1 MILIP
6 GILYFLPYHPTSVSQ
21 IATASFSVSVE
32 CIHSAFSKL
41 KLSKSDGSIL
51 VSDHLVLC
59 LPAIAQLI
67 AYLFTAMIHHSLCP
81 NCSCRDCTLVPIPKS
96 GKDPS
101 SSESYRAIALAPTLS
116 KALEWCLLLQF
127 LHQFSTSDLQFG
139 FKHFM
144 STSLCSGT
152 VKILLSIT
160 FIMAPLCLLV
170 CLMLPKLLI

>member
-67 AYLFTAMIHHSLCP
+67 AYLFTAMIRHSFMPKLL
-81 NCSCRDCTLVPIPKS
+81 RDCTLVPIPKS
-96 GKDPS
+96 GKHPS
-101 SSESYRAIALAPTLS
+101 SSESYRAIALAPNLS